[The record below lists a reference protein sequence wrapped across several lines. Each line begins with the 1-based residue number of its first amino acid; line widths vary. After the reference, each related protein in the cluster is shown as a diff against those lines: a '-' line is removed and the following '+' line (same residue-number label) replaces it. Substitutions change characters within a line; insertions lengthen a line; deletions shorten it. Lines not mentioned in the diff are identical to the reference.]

1 MSRSAATGFDVLRHR
16 VAQLDRCVPGEI
28 YAPLDEYRDPD
39 AVWFA
44 RVLGRRTDMSGTVD
58 ENGRPAWSQIEPDE
72 ADAIVAGC
80 GLIERMRAAVPHV
93 VDGPVDL
100 TAQLWVHDQ
109 SAHGPAGSEVPSE
122 EFFVPVDAGTIRDAA
137 TKPWDVGF
145 FTSTAAWAGWS
156 MWRVYQETRSS
167 EYPGPLSCWGMRV
180 EPGTAVNDIRSAADW
195 VWFVARYPLVVADRV
210 YPDWPAVAREWHAVR
225 FTGSAIAAGQGLV
238 FPLGDAWIQPFGL
251 DVEQTFWLS
260 WRFTGALWQDSTT
273 SPAGDEGHDQPE
285 LSALIARAAEVAA
298 RPHDVRQRGV
308 SVSG

>member
-122 EFFVPVDAGTIRDAA
+122 EFFVPVDTGTIRDAA

-145 FTSTAAWAGWS
+145 FTPPRPGRGGACGASTRKLVPAS
-156 MWRVYQETRSS
+156 TRDRCLVGGCVSS
-167 EYPGPLSCWGMRV
+167 PGR
-180 EPGTAVNDIRSAADW
+180 R
-195 VWFVARYPLVVADRV
+195 
-210 YPDWPAVAREWHAVR
+210 
-225 FTGSAIAAGQGLV
+225 
-238 FPLGDAWIQPFGL
+238 
-251 DVEQTFWLS
+251 
-260 WRFTGALWQDSTT
+260 
-273 SPAGDEGHDQPE
+273 
-285 LSALIARAAEVAA
+285 
-298 RPHDVRQRGV
+298 
-308 SVSG
+308 